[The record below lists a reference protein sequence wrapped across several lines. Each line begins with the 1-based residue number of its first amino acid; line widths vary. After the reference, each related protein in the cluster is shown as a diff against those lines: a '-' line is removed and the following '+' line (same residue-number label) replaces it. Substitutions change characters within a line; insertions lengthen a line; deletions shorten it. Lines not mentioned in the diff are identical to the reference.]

1 MERILELRAL
11 VNRQLESCRA
21 SGALGASLEAQV
33 HLALEDGEAAAGLAA
48 ALQWLQG
55 SAHPS
60 VDNLADW
67 LLVSALQLH
76 GTGLAAPGAEV
87 LAETNEAGLHVQI
100 AKADGQ
106 KCERCWHYETDIGQ
120 HSAHPSL
127 CGRCVAV
134 LD

>member
-1 MERILELRAL
+1 M
-11 VNRQLESCRA
+11 
-21 SGALGASLEAQV
+21 
-33 HLALEDGEAAAGLAA
+33 AGT
-48 ALQWLQG
+48 
-55 SAHPS
+55 S
-60 VDNLADW
+60 
-67 LLVSALQLH
+67 
-76 GTGLAAPGAEV
+76 AEV
-87 LAETNEAGLHVQI
+87 LAEAQEAGLRVRI